1 MVFVK
6 SKCIAG
12 LKRSLESHHEV
23 SLIAKLICLLV
34 LVKSSC
40 FFWISVS
47 AIYVIYHMQTV
58 KLLIM
63 WFVQLYLLVIDTM
76 HIAILFS
83 LSNISFICKYV
94 IYCIIFRLN
103 QVNNNYCL

>member
-34 LVKSSC
+34 LVKLSC